1 MDKQIMLA
9 DSGVE
14 WFVMGGRDK
23 IPSILGADMLNET
36 TAVLAVALP
45 CFSLGREV
53 ACCGGSSRL

>member
-1 MDKQIMLA
+1 MLA